1 MIGRRGSL
9 TRSEESR
16 VRDYVA
22 AFQREVRPDGGD
34 DQALFHPRPG
44 EGEIIVGPGSVRET
58 EIKIPGGK
66 DGAVPVVK
74 LRYQVAEGGPVGLLL
89 VHFER
94 PA

>member
-1 MIGRRGSL
+1 MPVSSSVMIGRRGSL

-44 EGEIIVGPGSVRET
+44 EGEIIVGPGSCCWFILNARRSAAGQSVST
-58 EIKIPGGK
+58 TSK
-66 DGAVPVVK
+66 
-74 LRYQVAEGGPVGLLL
+74 
-89 VHFER
+89 
-94 PA
+94 